1 MPTSRDLPP
10 RTNRP
15 TLETLLSPFGVP
27 EDELS
32 LLSPDDVERMMPELN
47 KLLGETTKVIATTE
61 AQIRIL
67 GATLEDN
74 KVQLDR
80 IIHVVALL
88 WQLEQSRKP
97 F

>member
-1 MPTSRDLPP
+1 
-10 RTNRP
+10 
-15 TLETLLSPFGVP
+15 
-27 EDELS
+27 
-32 LLSPDDVERMMPELN
+32 MPELN